1 MEKSGHKVVVLIISL
16 SLTALLAGGG
26 AAGLAVWKTL
36 GKQLQDAEFL
46 EAQLKRVRPE
56 GKSRA
61 AGPPPALVRVGRA
74 ERKMFRP
81 QREIIGRLIEVHKVT
96 VASEVTGAIIAVP
109 VEEGAR
115 VVAGKTVLAE
125 VDQIWSRL
133 ARQRYEAELKSA
145 EAMLQF
151 ELVELERF
159 QKLTDEDAISRSQL
173 ELKTATVAGL
183 QASMA
188 KSRTAMEEED
198 QRIAR
203 STIRAPLDGVVVA
216 KHAERGGHVTVGT
229 PLVEIISSGQLDARL
244 MVPESAVNLLEEGER
259 IAVRIDPLVEE
270 VEGTV
275 VSVTPYGP
283 TASRTFPVRVR
294 LDDQQGRLKVGMSV
308 TASIPTGPERE
319 SLVVSRD
326 AVLVR
331 PDGATVWVATA
342 GEPPATAEVQ
352 PVPVKVSDRMRDQY
366 AIEPDTESGQEL
378 LVDGATV
385 VIEGAERLM
394 PGQLVRIVTLEAKAP
409 LAPAGRQ

>member
-16 SLTALLAGGG
+16 SLTALLVGGG
-26 AAGLAVWKTL
+26 AAGLAVWKTV

-56 GKSRA
+56 KESRG
-61 AGPPPALVRVGRA
+61 AGPPPALVRVDRA

-96 VASEVTGAIIAVP
+96 VASEVTGAIIAMP

-115 VVAGKTVLAE
+115 VTAGKTVLAE
-125 VDQIWSRL
+125 VDQVWSRL

-145 EAMLQF
+145 EAMLEF
-151 ELVELERF
+151 ELLEFERY

-173 ELKTATVAGL
+173 ELKAATVAGL
-183 QASMA
+183 QADIA

-198 QRIAR
+198 ERIAR

-216 KHAERGGHVTVGT
+216 KHAELGSHVTVGT

-259 IAVRIDPLVEE
+259 IAIRIDPLEEE

-283 TASRTFPVRVR
+283 TASRTFP
-294 LDDQQGRLKVGMSV
+294 
-308 TASIPTGPERE
+308 
-319 SLVVSRD
+319 
-326 AVLVR
+326 
-331 PDGATVWVATA
+331 GARAA
-342 GEPPATAEVQ
+342 G
-352 PVPVKVSDRMRDQY
+352 
-366 AIEPDTESGQEL
+366 
-378 LVDGATV
+378 
-385 VIEGAERLM
+385 
-394 PGQLVRIVTLEAKAP
+394 
-409 LAPAGRQ
+409 